1 MATYEINI
9 PASKMSD
16 VETAFKSLSRIPVDA
31 RGDPLFTDSEWVGES
46 LRRHVR
52 DTDVRYRELAARE
65 LIVRTPDDSIA
76 TVA

>member
-9 PASKMSD
+9 PESKMSD

-46 LRRHVR
+46 LRRYVR

-65 LIVRTPDDSIA
+65 LVARTPDDSIA

>member
-16 VETAFKSLSRIPVDA
+16 VETAFKAFGSIPVDA

-46 LRRHVR
+46 LRRYVR
-52 DTDVRYRELAARE
+52 DTDARYRELAARE
-65 LIVRTPDDSIA
+65 LVVRTPADSIA

>member
-9 PASKMSD
+9 PESKMPN

-31 RGDPLFTDSEWVGES
+31 QGDPLFTDSEWVGEI
-46 LRRHVR
+46 LRRYIR
-52 DTDVRYRELAARE
+52 DTDARYRELTARE